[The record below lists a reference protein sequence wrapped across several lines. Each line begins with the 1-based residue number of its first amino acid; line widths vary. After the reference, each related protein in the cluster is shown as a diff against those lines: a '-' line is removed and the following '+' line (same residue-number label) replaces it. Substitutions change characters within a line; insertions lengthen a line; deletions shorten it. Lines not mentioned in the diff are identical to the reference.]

1 MGRER
6 KTLFRHGYLVTKM
19 YEDGTV
25 TVDDGYTGE
34 CLFSLPPE
42 RANELAVAI
51 SSAVFPHLP
60 TGRKL

>member
-1 MGRER
+1 MN
-6 KTLFRHGYLVTKM
+6 KM
-19 YEDGTV
+19 DEDGTV

-34 CLFSLPPE
+34 CLFNLPPE

-60 TGRKL
+60 SGRKS

>member
-1 MGRER
+1 MN
-6 KTLFRHGYLVTKM
+6 KM
-19 YEDGTV
+19 DEDGTV

-60 TGRKL
+60 SGRKS